1 MASLIE
7 NLMDTLNKESEEYEA
22 LAELSMKKTP
32 TIIKGDLEGLQAIM
46 DEEQLV
52 AARINHIENERNN
65 VMKEIA
71 GVLNT
76 DVETLKLA
84 DMVRILERRPIE
96 RQKMAGCHDRLKAAV
111 YRMKR
116 INDHNLQLIEQA
128 MEMTQFEL
136 NVYQSMKSAP
146 ETANYNRGAFNDG
159 SVMGSTKGQFD
170 VKQ

>member
-32 TIIKGDLEGLQAIM
+32 TIIKGDLEGLQAIT
-46 DEEQLV
+46 DEEQLI
-52 AARINHIENERNN
+52 AARIHHIENERRS

-84 DMVRILERRPIE
+84 DLVQVLERRPAE
-96 RQKMAGCHDRLKAAV
+96 RQKMATCHDRLKTAV
-111 YRMKR
+111 HRMKR
-116 INDHNLQLIEQA
+116 INDHNSELIKQA
-128 MEMTQFEL
+128 LEMTQFEL

-146 ETANYNRGAFNDG
+146 ETANYNRGACNDG
-159 SVMGSTKGQFD
+159 SVMGVAQGSFD
-170 VKQ
+170 AKQ